1 MSNPHEQVADD
12 TLVAFAAARDTL
24 KLSGLDEDILRKM
37 HALVQAVSRQDAGKF
52 WFAAAGLHLAMCS
65 SFLRKSQEP

>member
-12 TLVAFAAARDTL
+12 TLVAFVVARDTL
-24 KLSGLDEDILRKM
+24 KLGGLDEDIFRKL

-52 WFAAAGLHLAMCS
+52 WFTAAGLHLAMCAAAV
-65 SFLRKSQEP
+65 RPGPT